1 MCHRATNHCMFN
13 DRPGTS
19 WIPLAIYPCSVL
31 PLYPFRVDFRFFI
44 CAKRRVWTCDRAKTP
59 ALVMDQRLCRMLGT
73 LRVSSKFSPFFGK
86 LRFGDQVLKK
96 TWEARKKNVNTTKH
110 RTPTIL
116 GFQVFQ
122 HQRLHMRPTT
132 NIFCSGFSS
141 DLPGSEAWTMLY
153 TMLGCDCDVN
163 FIELFSHEIGL
174 GLGCPK
180 MEMSENSLMVVKM
193 KIDQFDSLDVFAFS
207 VLPNFETYP
216 NVVLGTWPL
225 TKRTTPRLI
234 GQMKNYV
241 IRCFTWFTRG
251 GMSSFRALLSWWTR
265 CQSRWTLPSTKSIT
279 C

>member
-1 MCHRATNHCMFN
+1 
-13 DRPGTS
+13 
-19 WIPLAIYPCSVL
+19 
-31 PLYPFRVDFRFFI
+31 
-44 CAKRRVWTCDRAKTP
+44 
-59 ALVMDQRLCRMLGT
+59 
-73 LRVSSKFSPFFGK
+73 
-86 LRFGDQVLKK
+86 
-96 TWEARKKNVNTTKH
+96 
-110 RTPTIL
+110 
-116 GFQVFQ
+116 
-122 HQRLHMRPTT
+122 MRPTT